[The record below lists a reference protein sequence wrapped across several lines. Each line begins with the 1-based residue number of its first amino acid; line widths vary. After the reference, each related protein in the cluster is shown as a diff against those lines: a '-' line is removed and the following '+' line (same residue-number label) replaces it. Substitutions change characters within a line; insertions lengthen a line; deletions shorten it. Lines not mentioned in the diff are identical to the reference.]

1 MKDED
6 IIAMY
11 WRRDEEAVRQCEAQY
26 GSYCGSII
34 RRITGSD
41 EDVEEC
47 LNDTWYRAW
56 IAIPPQRP
64 KNLRMF
70 LAAISRN
77 LALDRW
83 KQRQREKRGGGEL
96 ALIWEELTDCVPGGG
111 DPGEAVET
119 AELSRSIDRFL
130 RGLPGREC
138 NVFLRRY
145 FFAEPTRDIAR
156 RFGLRETHVRVLL
169 SRTRGKLRT
178 YLKMEGYEV

>member
-1 MKDED
+1 MKDEE

-11 WRRDEEAVRQCEAQY
+11 WRRDEEAVRQCERHY

-41 EDVEEC
+41 GDVEEC

-56 IAIPPQRP
+56 STIPPQRP
-64 KNLRMF
+64 QNLRMF

-96 ALIWEELTDCVPGGG
+96 ALIWEELADCVSGGD
-111 DPGEAVET
+111 DPGEALES
-119 AELSRSIDRFL
+119 AELGRAIDRFL
-130 RGLPGREC
+130 HSLPGREC
-138 NVFLRRY
+138 SIFLRRY
-145 FFAEPTRDIAR
+145 FFAEPTRDIAG
-156 RFGLRETHVRVLL
+156 RFGLSETHVRVLL
-169 SRTRGKLRT
+169 SRTRGKLRIF
-178 YLKMEGYEV
+178 LKTEGYEV